1 MTPFLSNNKVIVP
14 RPLSTGEPSLASLG
28 AGAVRLATLVYCP
41 VRLPAGITK
50 LHYHLQFCYDEDL
63 LQTFKAPL
71 LLDQICLLSRRPWL
85 DALVLG
91 LYSDPLMRSPRRRLG
106 RVLIILPLVV
116 KSEAYP

>member
-41 VRLPAGITK
+41 VRLRAGITK

-63 LQTFKAPL
+63 LQTFKAAL
-71 LLDQICLLSRRPWL
+71 LLVQICLLSRRPWL